1 MVMLDFY
8 GFILKDA
15 GFEGLVKTEYCY
27 KVISPH
33 YHEYLCINIKSN
45 NYFLI

>member
-1 MVMLDFY
+1 MLDFY

-27 KVISPH
+27 KVMFPH
-33 YHEYLCINIKSN
+33 IIINICVSK
-45 NYFLI
+45 